1 MIKDGRV
8 GKPARFLMKSRILYS
23 RILYLVFGLAVLIGL
38 GLVFLPFWQ
47 TLPEPRIHPENDAG
61 ISSLAAINLAFPVEM
76 DRNSV
81 ESHLSI
87 QPSVKFQSGWDGNR
101 LTIITETGYPTNMDI
116 QIQLKAGAASREGR
130 RYPKDLA
137 WKFHIRLAEI
147 AYLGKATTT
156 PEIWLVGQS
165 GDNSRQITQ
174 SGGRVTGFATEPNG
188 SGFYYSVRNDLGGAD
203 IHHINRDGGQNSL
216 IVNCEHETC
225 GDPAVSRDGR
235 LLAYSRNRDP
245 VDGTTSTA
253 VYIYTLLT
261 TEDNPVPA
269 ALIQEKGI
277 TGSLPSFSPD
287 GLKLAFY
294 DGKSRGIRVQYP
306 EGLHDFL
313 LGTSRPQKGAWSP
326 DGTRLAFVE
335 DVFEDEEVSSTLYIV
350 NLVNGTIEEPFKDIL
365 HKIELGEP
373 DWSPDGRQIILGARP
388 SGGTAG
394 RQLWLLD
401 LAAVKATPLTGDLS
415 RMQAA
420 PKWSPDGRRIVFQ
433 QSRPGLTGT
442 KPEAVVW
449 NSEDHSTTV
458 VAEDAAMP
466 AWAP

>member
-1 MIKDGRV
+1 
-8 GKPARFLMKSRILYS
+8 MKSRIIYS
-23 RILYLVFGLAVLIGL
+23 RILYLIFGLVVLICL
-38 GLVFLPFWQ
+38 GLVFLPLWQ
-47 TLPEPRIHPENDAG
+47 TLPEPRISPEKGAE
-61 ISSLAAINLAFPVEM
+61 ISSLAEIKLTFPVEM
-76 DRNSV
+76 DRDSV

-87 QPSVKFQSGWDGNR
+87 QPPVNIQSVWDGNR
-101 LTIITETGYPTNMDI
+101 LTIITESGYPTDMNI
-116 QIQLKAGAASREGR
+116 QILLSAGATSRNDH

-137 WKFHIRLAEI
+137 WQFHIRPAEI
-147 AYLGKATTT
+147 AYLGKATNT
-156 PEIWLVGQS
+156 PEIWLVNQR
-165 GDNSRQITQ
+165 GDNSRQITHT
-174 SGGRVTGFATEPNG
+174 SGRITGFAAEPNG

-203 IHHINRDGGQNSL
+203 IHHTDRDGGHNSL

-235 LLAYSRNRDP
+235 LLAFSRNRDP
-245 VDGTTSTA
+245 LDGTTSTA
-253 VYIYTLLT
+253 DYIYTLLT
-261 TEDNPVPA
+261 TEDNPIPA

-294 DGKSRGIRVQYP
+294 DKNSRGIRVQYP
-306 EGLHDFL
+306 EGRHDFL
-313 LGTSRPQKGAWSP
+313 LGTGRPQKGAWSP

-335 DVFEDEEVSSTLYIV
+335 DIFEDEVVSSTLYV
-350 NLVNGTIEEPFKDIL
+350 VDLVSGTITEPFKDIL
-365 HKIELGEP
+365 PQIELGEP
-373 DWSPDGRQIILGARP
+373 DWSPNGRKIILGARL
-388 SGGTAG
+388 SGGPIG

-401 LAAVKATPLTGDLS
+401 LEGLEATPLTGDLS

-420 PKWSPDGRRIVFQ
+420 PKWSPDGQWIVFQ
-433 QSRPGLTGT
+433 QSRPGVTGS

-449 NSEDHSTTV
+449 NSKNHSTAV